1 MQDQILADNQLQGRG
16 QEMQRQ
22 GGKRKM
28 KEKILLQA
36 EKQACMER
44 ELRNKSA
51 LVQQYFSQLERRM
64 HRKQRMWGGDKTVVT
79 SETEGE
85 PASYRRALA
94 FKKVMEEMPITIEP
108 WARIVGNSMEDET
121 IVRCVLPSFLKKE
134 ELGKCTLNLSHKC
147 PDFVTLLHTGIDG
160 LLEKLEETEKNFRK
174 KYGGNLPD
182 SKELFLRTTR
192 IELTAV
198 LTLARRYQN
207 LALGMADKETDPE
220 QRENLLCLADMLNHV
235 PARPASSFREAVQ
248 SVWLLNH
255 IFRETMSY
263 LSIGCID
270 RILYPYFEKDYLAG
284 KITLQEAQEL
294 VDVFCLRVN
303 DRAQLDPEN
312 YVVDQR
318 KLEGA
323 PRQCRL
329 DYNFGFVSERE
340 TDEADAINHWGQ
352 NILISGIGEDG
363 TDSTNVLTY
372 LFLNAHEKFQMTD
385 PTLTVRLHKNSP
397 SMLLERVAEVLKTG
411 GGMPYINNDDI
422 IISAYQRFGVNPKD
436 ARNYANSN
444 CWETL
449 LQGCCN
455 QEMIRGINF
464 LYLLELALN
473 RGKSFVYGAD
483 MAGQPQPDSKDPM
496 SLSPWCGPVNGVI
509 DGIDTGDVGNFRD
522 IRDVMDAWKKQL
534 DFMLETCVREFAE
547 EIYRNGSH
555 GPFSSNPL
563 LSAMT
568 KDCIDRLTDICHQ
581 GARYNLWHILSEAVS
596 NAADAVA
603 AIQKVVFE
611 EQTVT
616 LPQLV
621 EILKNNWEGNQALQ
635 MKMIHEG
642 EKFGNGQEQVDRLAC
657 EMVSYFVDQV
667 NAYNS
672 QYDDLIFS
680 PCIATFSWI
689 VNIGKRIGASA
700 DGRMSKEPI
709 AANMSPVPSRDVS
722 GPTAAL
728 NSYLKLDT
736 ASMAAGAPIDL
747 RISLSGLEGEE
758 GTRRIAAMIKTFIQM
773 GGNMMTLTITSV
785 EELRQAMESP
795 EKYRGLR
802 VRMGGWS
809 AYYTLLSKESQKVHL
824 KRVEHGL
831 A

>member
-1 MQDQILADNQLQGRG
+1 
-16 QEMQRQ
+16 
-22 GGKRKM
+22 M
-28 KEKILLQA
+28 KEEALLQA
-36 EKQACMER
+36 ERQACMDQG
-44 ELRNKSA
+44 LRGKSA
-51 LVQQYFSQLERRM
+51 LVQQYFDQLEQRM
-64 HRKQRMWGGDKTVVT
+64 HRKQRMWGGDRTVVT
-79 SETEGE
+79 PETEKE

-94 FKKVMEEMPITIEP
+94 FQKVMEEMPVTIEP
-108 WARIVGNSMEDET
+108 WALIVGNSMEKGT
-121 IVRCVLPSFLKKE
+121 IVRCVLPSFLKEE
-134 ELGKCTLNLSHKC
+134 ELGKCTLNISHKC

-160 LLEKLEETEKNFRK
+160 LLRQLDEKEEEARRK
-174 KYGGNLPD
+174 QEGNLT
-182 SKELFLRTTR
+182 ENEEIFLKTVR
-192 IELTAV
+192 IELKAV
-198 LTLARRYQN
+198 LTLARRYRE
-207 LALGMADKETDPE
+207 LALEMADKETDP
-220 QRENLLCLADMLNHV
+220 QQQKNLLSLAEMLKNV
-235 PARPASSFREAVQ
+235 PARPASGFREAVQ

-255 IFRETMSY
+255 VFRETMSY

-270 RILYPYFEKDYLAG
+270 RILYPYFEKDYLEG
-284 KITLQEAQEL
+284 KITLEEAQEL

-312 YVVDQR
+312 YVVDQ
-318 KLEGA
+318 KELEGA

-329 DYNFGFVSERE
+329 DYNFGFVPEEE

-363 TDSTNVLTY
+363 KDGTNVLTY
-372 LFLNAHEKFQMTD
+372 LFLNAHEKLQMTD

-397 SMLLERVAEVLKTG
+397 SMLLERAAEVLKTG

-422 IISAYQRFGVNPKD
+422 LVSAYEKLGVDKKD

-473 RGKSFVYGAD
+473 RGKSFVYAED
-483 MAGQPQPDSKDPM
+483 AARQPKPDVKDPT
-496 SLSPWCGPVNGVI
+496 SLSPWCGPVNSVI
-509 DGIDTGDVGNFRD
+509 DGIDTGDAGSFQS

-534 DFMLETCVREFAE
+534 DYMLGTCVREFTE
-547 EIYRNGSH
+547 EIYANGSH
-555 GPFSSNPL
+555 GPLSANPL
-563 LSAMT
+563 LSALT
-568 KDCIDRLTDICHQ
+568 KDCIENLTDICHQ
-581 GARYNLWHILSEAVS
+581 GARYDLWHILSEAVS
-596 NAADAVA
+596 NAADAMA
-603 AIQKVVFE
+603 AIEKFVFE
-611 EQTVT
+611 EKLVT

-635 MKMIHEG
+635 MKMINEG
-642 EKFGNGQEQVDRLAC
+642 AKFGNGQKEADNLAC
-657 EMVSYFVDQV
+657 EMVNYFVERV
-667 NAYNS
+667 KEYNS
-672 QYDDLIFS
+672 RYDDLIFS

-700 DGRMSKEPI
+700 DGRMSKDPI

-728 NSYLKLDT
+728 NSYLKLSTD
-736 ASMAAGAPIDL
+736 SMAAGAPIDL
-747 RISLSGLEGEE
+747 RVSLSGLEGEE

-773 GGNMMTLTITSV
+773 GGNMMTLTITSA
-785 EELRQAMESP
+785 EELCRAMEAP

>member
-1 MQDQILADNQLQGRG
+1 MERNG
-16 QEMQRQ
+16 E
-22 GGKRKM
+22 KM
-28 KEKILLQA
+28 KDKALLQA
-36 EKQACMER
+36 EKQACLDK
-44 ELRNKSA
+44 ELRKKSA
-51 LVQQYFSQLERRM
+51 LVQDYFDELEKRM

-79 SETEGE
+79 PKTEGE
-85 PASYRRALA
+85 PAACRRALA
-94 FKKVMEEMPITIEP
+94 FKKVMEEMPVTIEP
-108 WARIVGNSMEDET
+108 WALIAGNSMEDGT
-121 IVRCVLPSFLKKE
+121 IVRCILPSFLKEE
-134 ELGKCTLNLSHKC
+134 ELGKCTLNMSHKC
-147 PDFVTLLHTGIDG
+147 PDFVTLLNTGIHG
-160 LLEKLEETEKNFRK
+160 LLKRLEEKEREFRGNH
-174 KYGGNLPD
+174 GGRIGE
-182 SKELFLRTTR
+182 SEEIFLKSTR

-198 LTLARRYQN
+198 LTLARRYRE
-207 LALGMADKETDPE
+207 LALNMADKETDSV
-220 QRENLLCLADMLNHV
+220 QRERFLELAERFRRV
-235 PARPASSFREAVQ
+235 PAGPASGFKEALQ

-270 RILYPYFEKDYLAG
+270 RILYPYFEKDYLEG
-284 KITLQEAQEL
+284 SITLKEAQDYI
-294 VDVFCLRVN
+294 DVFCLRVN

-312 YVVDQR
+312 YVVDQ
-318 KLEGA
+318 KMLKGA
-323 PRQCRL
+323 PRQCCL
-329 DYNFGFVSERE
+329 DYNFGFVSQAE

-352 NILISGIGEDG
+352 NILISGIGEDQA
-363 TDSTNVLTY
+363 DSTNVLTY
-372 LFLNAHEKFQMTD
+372 LFLNAHEKLQMTD

-422 IISAYQRFGVNPKD
+422 LVPAYEKLGVDAKD

-473 RGKSFVYGAD
+473 RGKSFVYGEDAKRQ
-483 MAGQPQPDSKDPM
+483 AQSEGGKKDPS
-496 SLSPWCGPVNGVI
+496 SLSPWCGPVNRVI
-509 DGIDTGDVGNFRD
+509 DGIDTGDAGDFQN
-522 IRDVMDAWKKQL
+522 IKDVMDAWKKQL
-534 DFMLETCVREFAE
+534 DYMLGTCVREFAQ
-547 EIYRNGSH
+547 EIHANGSH
-555 GPFSSNPL
+555 GPLSSNPL
-563 LSAMT
+563 LSALT
-568 KDCIDRLTDICHQ
+568 RDCVDNLTDICHQ
-581 GARYNLWHILSEAVS
+581 GSRYDLWHILSEAVS
-596 NAADAVA
+596 NGADAMA
-603 AIQKVVFE
+603 AIEKFVFKEKV
-611 EQTVT
+611 VT

-621 EILKNNWEGNQALQ
+621 EILKDNWEGNHALR
-635 MKMIHEG
+635 MRMLNEG
-642 EKFGNGQEQVDRLAC
+642 AKFGNGQDEADAFAC
-657 EMVSYFVDQV
+657 EMTDYFVEQV
-667 NAYNS
+667 EAYNR
-672 QYDDLIFS
+672 QYEDLIFS

-700 DGRMSKEPI
+700 DGRMSREPI
-709 AANMSPVPSRDVS
+709 AANMSPAPSRDVS

-728 NSYLKLDT
+728 NSYLKLSTD
-736 ASMAAGAPIDL
+736 SMAAGAPIDL
-747 RISLSGLEGEE
+747 RVSLSGLEGEE

-785 EELRQAMESP
+785 EELRRAMEEP